1 MKLSRGLGAAL
12 FLVLGAAIACQ
23 RSSPATEGVGTPQGS
38 ATSSASGATVTSTTS
53 AASSTT
59 PASPSALGLTNVFP
73 GTLAIEN
80 TSDAPV
86 RLATVP
92 VIETPS
98 SAGVWTKVEGLDL
111 EGLPGKGMRLV
122 ESCSDTPAECVTIPP
137 HGVFHPVR
145 WSGMSC
151 SAQCN
156 GTCRANAYLGGR
168 YRWVVKL
175 CDGGAQIAGPPF
187 DLPKELAEHDRVG
200 VTQELVS
207 ATAARIDAIPPKW
220 DGTVPASPSAIAAMP
235 VRPGSEHPMDPVDL
249 ATLVALLRDAKNFD
263 DQIEKRCAMK
273 TLVGFRFVR
282 RPAST
287 IPTHEEPAE
296 LVVDFTCMALFVV
309 HGGEG
314 TKPRVVA
321 ATHFDPARAAMVALV
336 KKVFPTDG
344 ELAKLK

>member
-1 MKLSRGLGAAL
+1 MSRARFPLVAVGLVVA
-12 FLVLGAAIACQ
+12 VACQ
-23 RSSPATEGVGTPQGS
+23 RSSPATDGLGAPASG
-38 ATSSASGATVTSTTS
+38 SSAADAAPGALAPSAS
-53 AASSTT
+53 AAT
-59 PASPSALGLTNVFP
+59 PAAAIPAIGLTNVFP

-80 TSDAPV
+80 TGDTPV
-86 RLATVP
+86 RLVTTP
-92 VIETPS
+92 VIEEPS

-111 EGLPGKGMRLV
+111 EGIPNHGLRLV
-122 ESCSDTPAECVTIPP
+122 ESCTDTPGACVTIPP
-137 HGVFHPVR
+137 HTVFHPVR

-151 SAQCN
+151 SSQCN

-168 YRWVVKL
+168 FRWVVKL
-175 CDGGAQIAGPPF
+175 CDGGAELTGPPF
-187 DLPKELAEHDRVG
+187 DLPRELADHDRVG

-220 DGTVPASPSAIAAMP
+220 DGTAPASPTAIAAMP
-235 VRPGSEHPMDPVDL
+235 VRPGSEHPVDPADL
-249 ATLVALLRDAKNFD
+249 ASLVALLRDAKSYD

-273 TLVGFRFVR
+273 TLVGFRLVR

-296 LVVDFTCMALFVV
+296 LVLDFTCMAMFVV

-314 TKPRVVA
+314 TKPRVVG
-321 ATHFDPARAAMVALV
+321 ATHFDPGRAAFVALV
-336 KKVFPTDG
+336 KKVFPADA